1 MHTIDTIRALFA
13 YTIALVIVIGGGAM
27 LLITYQDPS
36 ATDLIAIVAGFVGA
50 AVTFVFQQET
60 STRTARQST
69 AAHTAGAVAHAN
81 GLAGT
86 APGPVLD

>member
-1 MHTIDTIRALFA
+1 MTTIDTIRALYA
-13 YTIALVIVIGGGAM
+13 YTIALVIVVGGGAI
-27 LLITYQDPS
+27 LVLTYEDPS
-36 ATDLIAIVAGFVGA
+36 STDLIAIVAGFIGA

-69 AAHTAGAVAHAN
+69 AAHTAGAYAHAN

-86 APGPVLD
+86 PPPSSHE